1 MEQQSG
7 GGNEWNTRMEAPA
20 PKPGQMM
27 LWAMQS
33 MAHGADFVSFS
44 MANQR
49 DGFENLLAWDSGL
62 RQPG

>member
-1 MEQQSG
+1 
-7 GGNEWNTRMEAPA
+7 MEAPA